1 MSNFLPITETTLLLK
16 LLLEFII
23 LGFYISPTA
32 QYIVVEALLHVFF
45 VVLFLANIIIRER
58 KKIASHKM
66 NLEWQSYSW

>member
-23 LGFYISPTA
+23 LDFYFYPTA
-32 QYIVVEALLHVFF
+32 QYIVAEALLHVFF

-58 KKIASHKM
+58 KKNRIT
-66 NLEWQSYSW
+66 